1 MLEPVDKPSAFYN
14 QAVRLPD
21 DAADRLLDYMRHYPI
36 CSRIVPALGLRETL
50 FKMTGPNYGLW
61 NLHLDKAWD
70 GLQYGFRAD
79 GTWDPHHGLR
89 FNPYKFLIDP
99 YAKGIERAMQLDPSM
114 FAYQCTIGDDG
125 KVEGDSWG
133 EMSTLDSLGHCPV
146 SVAID
151 DRDARKHDGDPEHPH
166 VPWSKT
172 VIYELHVKGFTKNA
186 PWLPEELRGTYAGLA
201 HPTTL
206 AYLQD
211 LGVTSIELLPIM
223 AKQPEVF
230 LQERVRTNYWGY
242 STLNFFSPEPGYATK
257 KAQQAGA
264 AAVRREV
271 IDMVRALHESG
282 FEVIMDVVYNH
293 TCEGGN
299 AGPSVCWRGLDN
311 LSFYRQQTQHAGELE
326 DTTGCGNTVDFT
338 DTHNITFA
346 VDSLRYWAKR
356 IGIDGFRFDLAVSLA
371 RLKGMFTPYHPFLY
385 ALRSDQL
392 LGNLKL
398 IMEPWDLG
406 FQGWRTGQFLS
417 PFGEWNDRFRDASR
431 QFWLSDI
438 NQTAGHGVTTMQEMA
453 TRLCGSADLFAT
465 DPGRGATSSIN
476 YISAHDGFTLAD
488 LTSYDHKHNEA
499 NGENNNE
506 PFRQLRRGGPHR
518 RPQHRE
524 RTRTFAHEHARHAH
538 SLAWH
543 AHAARRRRIRQHA
556 IRQQQRVL
564 PRQRD
569 RLARLGLDQLHRG
582 NRRIPPTRGHRESD
596 RRAQIARHIQSRGL
610 LHEALPVG
618 AAQAELACAVEPAG
632 WHDAHGFRLAR
643 PVGALVH
650 DALVFQGR
658 TRRADCGQRR

>member
-1 MLEPVDKPSAFYN
+1 MQLQKLQRYATRPGFFYTDDGGADVVVRSETAEQLWLSVLEPVDKPSAFYN

-311 LSFYRQQTQHAGELE
+311 LSFYRQQTQHAG
-326 DTTGCGNTVDFT
+326 
-338 DTHNITFA
+338 
-346 VDSLRYWAKR
+346 
-356 IGIDGFRFDLAVSLA
+356 
-371 RLKGMFTPYHPFLY
+371 
-385 ALRSDQL
+385 
-392 LGNLKL
+392 
-398 IMEPWDLG
+398 
-406 FQGWRTGQFLS
+406 
-417 PFGEWNDRFRDASR
+417 
-431 QFWLSDI
+431 
-438 NQTAGHGVTTMQEMA
+438 
-453 TRLCGSADLFAT
+453 
-465 DPGRGATSSIN
+465 
-476 YISAHDGFTLAD
+476 
-488 LTSYDHKHNEA
+488 
-499 NGENNNE
+499 
-506 PFRQLRRGGPHR
+506 
-518 RPQHRE
+518 
-524 RTRTFAHEHARHAH
+524 
-538 SLAWH
+538 
-543 AHAARRRRIRQHA
+543 
-556 IRQQQRVL
+556 
-564 PRQRD
+564 
-569 RLARLGLDQLHRG
+569 
-582 NRRIPPTRGHRESD
+582 
-596 RRAQIARHIQSRGL
+596 
-610 LHEALPVG
+610 
-618 AAQAELACAVEPAG
+618 
-632 WHDAHGFRLAR
+632 
-643 PVGALVH
+643 
-650 DALVFQGR
+650 
-658 TRRADCGQRR
+658 

>member
-1 MLEPVDKPSAFYN
+1 
-14 QAVRLPD
+14 
-21 DAADRLLDYMRHYPI
+21 
-36 CSRIVPALGLRETL
+36 
-50 FKMTGPNYGLW
+50 
-61 NLHLDKAWD
+61 
-70 GLQYGFRAD
+70 
-79 GTWDPHHGLR
+79 
-89 FNPYKFLIDP
+89 
-99 YAKGIERAMQLDPSM
+99 M

-125 KVEGDSWG
+125 KVEGDCWG

-151 DRDARKHDGDPEHPH
+151 DRDTRKHDGDPEHPH
-166 VPWSKT
+166 VQWSKT

-230 LQERVRTNYWGY
+230 LQERGCTNYWGY

-257 KAQQAGA
+257 AAQQAGA

-271 IDMVRALHESG
+271 IDMVHALHEAG

-293 TCEGGN
+293 TCEGSN

-406 FQGWRTGQFLS
+406 LRVGAPASSSRPSESGTTGSATPPASSGS
-417 PFGEWNDRFRDASR
+417 PTS
-431 QFWLSDI
+431 
-438 NQTAGHGVTTMQEMA
+438 
-453 TRLCGSADLFAT
+453 TRLQAT
-465 DPGRGATSSIN
+465 A
-476 YISAHDGFTLAD
+476 
-488 LTSYDHKHNEA
+488 
-499 NGENNNE
+499 
-506 PFRQLRRGGPHR
+506 
-518 RPQHRE
+518 
-524 RTRTFAHEHARHAH
+524 
-538 SLAWH
+538 
-543 AHAARRRRIRQHA
+543 
-556 IRQQQRVL
+556 
-564 PRQRD
+564 
-569 RLARLGLDQLHRG
+569 
-582 NRRIPPTRGHRESD
+582 
-596 RRAQIARHIQSRGL
+596 
-610 LHEALPVG
+610 
-618 AAQAELACAVEPAG
+618 
-632 WHDAHGFRLAR
+632 
-643 PVGALVH
+643 
-650 DALVFQGR
+650 
-658 TRRADCGQRR
+658 